1 MSFDASS
8 LTALVSAGSFSIWD
22 YRTGDSRAAV
32 LASGYFAAATDRLLP
47 GHVVILHSADGMSF
61 LPMREAGADIMMA
74 RRLGDWKKPNPA
86 PHSAMRQ
93 QRSQTEGEAGI
104 SAIEARPSASSANP
118 TPPRAP
124 AA

>member
-61 LPMREAGADIMMA
+61 LPMREAGAVGNGLVLDSVSAPLRLSRTAAGRFGIERCI
-74 RRLGDWKKPNPA
+74 RR
-86 PHSAMRQ
+86 
-93 QRSQTEGEAGI
+93 AGI
-104 SAIEARPSASSANP
+104 PDRRHRHYVGFAVATGRFGIHG
-118 TPPRAP
+118 
-124 AA
+124 

>member
-32 LASGYFAAATDRLLP
+32 LASGYFAAAADRLLP

-61 LPMREAGADIMMA
+61 LPMRDGGAVGNGLVLDSVSAPLRLSRTAAGRFGIAVPA
-74 RRLGDWKKPNPA
+74 RL
-86 PHSAMRQ
+86 S
-93 QRSQTEGEAGI
+93 
-104 SAIEARPSASSANP
+104 
-118 TPPRAP
+118 
-124 AA
+124 